1 MSNYCKLGVNIDHV
15 ATIRN
20 ARGGDHPNLLRA
32 AKIVKTSNADSI
44 TMHLREDR
52 RHIID
57 KDLFDIKKN
66 VSIPINLEIAPTIE
80 MVNIAIKLEPDSVCF
95 VPEKREEVTTEGGLD
110 IKENSEKLNKI
121 LQKMSNTNI
130 KIACFIDPDFEQ
142 IKILKQLKI
151 ENIEFHTGKYALAE
165 DNKSINYYLSELK
178 KAIEYANDL
187 GFNCHAGHGLNFKNV
202 ANIASIP
209 QIQELNIGHFLIGES
224 VFSGLEKTILKMKKI
239 IEVSRK

>member
-20 ARGGDHPNLLRA
+20 ARGGDHPNPLKA
-32 AKIVKTSNADSI
+32 AKIVETSNADSI

-57 KDLFDIKKN
+57 KDIFDIKKN

-110 IKENSEKLNKI
+110 IKVNSEKLNKI

-151 ENIEFHTGKYALAE
+151 ENIEFHTGKYALAK

>member
-20 ARGGDHPNLLRA
+20 ARGGDHPNLLKA
-32 AKIVKTSNADSI
+32 AKIVETSNADSI